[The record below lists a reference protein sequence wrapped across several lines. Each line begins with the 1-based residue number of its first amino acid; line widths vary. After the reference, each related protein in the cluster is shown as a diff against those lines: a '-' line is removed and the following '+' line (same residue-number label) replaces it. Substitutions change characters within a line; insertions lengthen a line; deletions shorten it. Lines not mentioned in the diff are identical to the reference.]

1 MLNTACYIVQRFG
14 VRKCSCASSVSNTR
28 STQFIV
34 VILTAV
40 YQLIRAA
47 IAFPRD
53 LPRYSLLKGS
63 RWDKLSALSVGKPLN
78 TVVIYCS
85 VFFSSAVLILVLV
98 LV

>member
-1 MLNTACYIVQRFG
+1 MLNTACSIVQRFG

-28 STQFIV
+28 STQFII

-47 IAFPRD
+47 RD

-63 RWDKLSALSVGKPLN
+63 HWDKLSALSVGKPLN